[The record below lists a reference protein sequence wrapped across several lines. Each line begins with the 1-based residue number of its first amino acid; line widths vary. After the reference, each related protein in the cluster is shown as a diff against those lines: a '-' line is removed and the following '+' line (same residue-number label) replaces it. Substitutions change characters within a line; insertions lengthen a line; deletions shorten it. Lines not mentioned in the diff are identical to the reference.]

1 MTVCYNTL
9 VCKIHD
15 ERYIYIYI
23 FFYWDN
29 ENFHSDGT
37 QRLYDCKMKG
47 VQALWD
53 HYVEVLAAAE

>member
-1 MTVCYNTL
+1 MMSV
-9 VCKIHD
+9 
-15 ERYIYIYI
+15 IYIYL

-37 QRLYDCKMKG
+37 QRLYNCKMKG